1 MQYILMKSNVFMLTF
16 ENLFLFIPYLEF
28 HCYIVLCFQQA
39 TLGLFSPHSSSKSL
53 TYKIKYVQMFGL
65 QNRYIIDFTVFST
78 RWTET

>member
-16 ENLFLFIPYLEF
+16 ENL
-28 HCYIVLCFQQA
+28 A